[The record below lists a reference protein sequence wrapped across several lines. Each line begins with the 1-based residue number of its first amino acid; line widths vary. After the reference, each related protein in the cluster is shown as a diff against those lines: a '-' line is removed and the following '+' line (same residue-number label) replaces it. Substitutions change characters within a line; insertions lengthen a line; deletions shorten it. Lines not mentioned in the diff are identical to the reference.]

1 MLRQRATSTTRALAT
16 RHVSSG
22 GSHRTFASA
31 VRAAADLGSLHCCP
45 SVLFCL
51 SCGRSYSIASR
62 LDKSSEE
69 DKGGGSSVPVG
80 SAGMIHSPPGTE
92 MPSFSFGK

>member
-1 MLRQRATSTTRALAT
+1 MHQFGSDITAAFLRRSQCELPLI
-16 RHVSSG
+16 SG
-22 GSHRTFASA
+22 ACTA
-31 VRAAADLGSLHCCP
+31 VRLSFSVCP
-45 SVLFCL
+45 A
-51 SCGRSYSIASR
+51 GRSYSIASR